1 MNGGIIM
8 NEKIALVTG
17 GTSGIGKEIAKQL
30 LSNGCF
36 VFINFGHNDNQM
48 FEAKKELKQIS
59 DNFKFIK
66 ADISNEKEVYI
77 MMNTIKDKF
86 GKLDYLVNNAG
97 TNIDG
102 FIEDLDINDFKKVIN
117 VNLIGKVIC
126 TKYAIPLLRKS
137 GNSSIVNIASRLGTR
152 PCEEASAYCS
162 AEAGIINFTM
172 SSALELSKYNI
183 RVNTVSPGLTNTP
196 LAMAGWTEEEIEYQK
211 KNNPLKR
218 IGETVDIANTVLYL
232 LSDKASYING
242 ENINVNGGT
251 LLK

>member
-1 MNGGIIM
+1 MKD
-8 NEKIALVTG
+8 KIALVTG

-30 LSNGCF
+30 LASGCF
-36 VFINFGHNDNQM
+36 VFINFGHNENQM
-48 FEAKKELKQIS
+48 FEAEEELKKIS
-59 DNFKFIK
+59 DNFKFVK
-66 ADISNEKEVYI
+66 ADISNEEEVYS
-77 MMNTIKDKF
+77 MMNLIKDKF

-97 TNIDG
+97 TNIDS
-102 FIEDLDINDFKKVIN
+102 FIEEFDIDDFKKVIN

-126 TKYAIPLLRKS
+126 TKHAIPLLRK
-137 GNSSIVNIASRLGTR
+137 GTNSSIVNIASRLGTR
-152 PCEEASAYCS
+152 PCAEASAYCS

-172 SSALELSKYNI
+172 ASALELSKYNI

-196 LAMAGWTEEEIEYQK
+196 LAMAGWTQEEIEDQK

-218 IGETVDIANTVLYL
+218 LGETTDIANAVLYL